1 MESGAEFVMRK
12 KAPREGLST
21 LRGAP
26 VPTRQPAFVGPAIL
40 SAGALFGGDAE
51 QRELVLDPS

>member
-1 MESGAEFVMRK
+1 MHE

-26 VPTRQPAFVGPAIL
+26 VPTRQPAFAGPAIW
-40 SAGALFGGDAE
+40 SAGALFGSDTE